1 MLIMFDCDG
10 VLVDSEIIAAQV
22 DSEDFAEIGFK
33 ITPEEIVRRF
43 AGLTVADIVEVVEG
57 EIGRRIEPEFLE
69 NQKKKLN
76 ERLAQE
82 VEAVPGIV
90 DLLDRLDGPRC
101 VCSNS
106 RTERLKIM
114 MERTDLWGRF
124 EPYIWSSVEVGGKQ
138 PKPDPNVY
146 LYAMEQF
153 RAHPRDS
160 IVVEDSVFGVSAGH
174 AAGARVVGFTG
185 GAHAWPG
192 LSDLLTDA
200 GAETVINNL
209 ADLPKVIEA
218 FSVWDG
224 VAD

>member
-22 DSEDFAEIGFK
+22 DSEDLAEIGFE
-33 ITPEEIVRRF
+33 ISPDEIVRRF
-43 AGLTVADIVEVVEG
+43 AGLTSADIVEVVEA

-69 NQKKKLN
+69 KQKKRLS
-76 ERLAQE
+76 ERLAKE
-82 VEAVPGIV
+82 VEAVPGIIE
-90 DLLDRLDGPRC
+90 LLDQLDGPRC

-106 RTERLKIM
+106 SSERLKIM
-114 MERTDLWGRF
+114 MERTGIWDRF
-124 EPYIWSSVEVGGKQ
+124 ESYIWSSVEVGSKQ

-146 LYAMEQF
+146 NYALEQF
-153 RAHPRDS
+153 RSNPRDA
-160 IVVEDSVFGVSAGH
+160 IVVEDSVFGVTAGH

-185 GAHAWPG
+185 GSHAWPG
-192 LSDLLTDA
+192 LADLLTSA
-200 GAETVINNL
+200 GAETVINKL
-209 ADLPKVIEA
+209 SDLPKVIEA